1 MIINTIVNIRHNDNA
16 SNINNVNVDINSG
29 NYNGVNGIM
38 VQIIKKHE
46 I

>member
-1 MIINTIVNIRHNDNA
+1 MIINTIINIRHNDNA
-16 SNINNVNVDINSG
+16 NNLNNINVDINSD